1 MTAIIMIDN
10 DNNDCSHLSSF
21 SSFSSS
27 SFSMMVRGAEENG
40 LSYFVP
46 CYGRVSC
53 LTFDYDSSSSS
64 SSSSS
69 SDPVVLAGHF
79 SYGVWEK
86 LSSCQKSKKNCRP
99 SCLVIG
105 RNPIDRVVSY
115 YYQRLFLEG
124 NSPFH
129 QRRLNDLDSTEWEQ
143 LLVSHRFARFQ
154 EEQEKDEKNPN
165 INPRIVMVDEGM
177 SNAFCRTIL
186 NRRTTSGLRG
196 TAEEVSSQLSELP
209 AELSFTDE
217 DFQVGI
223 GNMGSCVVGVLERWE
238 ETTSVLE
245 TWFPWMNQRDDHNNH
260 NNDLISEKKEK
271 EKEKEKDRGGASLKK
286 DKKTGLNRASDQLPK
301 EKKTD
306 LRPEILEV
314 IERHNQCDLLF
325 YRELVARFDR
335 QLAAMEEMKGYS
347 PFKYE

>member
-1 MTAIIMIDN
+1 MIVLI
-10 DNNDCSHLSSF
+10 SLSSF
-21 SSFSSS
+21 SSFFS

-64 SSSSS
+64 SSSN
-69 SDPVVLAGHF
+69 PVVLAGHF

-86 LSSCQKSKKNCRP
+86 LSFCQKNKKNCRP

-129 QRRLNDLDSTEWEQ
+129 QRRLNDLDPAEWEQ

-154 EEQEKDEKNPN
+154 EEQEQEEQDETGDNKTKNPN
-165 INPRIVMVDEGM
+165 KNPRIVMVDEGM

-186 NRRTTSGLRG
+186 NRRSTSGLRG
-196 TAEEVSSQLSELP
+196 TAEEVSSQLSEMP

-217 DFQVGI
+217 DIQVGI
-223 GNMGSCVVGVLERWE
+223 GNLGSCVVGVLERWE

-245 TWFPWMNQRDDHNNH
+245 TWFSWMKQSDLN
-260 NNDLISEKKEK
+260 NNDLISEKT
-271 EKEKEKDRGGASLKK
+271 EKEKEKDRVGASLKN
-286 DKKTGLNRASDQLPK
+286 KKKNGLNRANDQLFK
-301 EKKTD
+301 EKKSD
-306 LRPEILEV
+306 LRPELLEV
-314 IERHNQCDLLF
+314 IERHNQCDLLL

-335 QLAAMEEMKGYS
+335 QLAAMEEMKEYS